1 MIHSVTLQQE
11 IEKWWRKL
19 DKPMTIA
26 ESLDDIKIGN
36 IVFRC
41 WGDKHLY
48 HQKTK
53 NTYTYLK
60 TFQSMEPVE
69 NTKGETVYPILDV
82 YIDICHGR
90 KYTSYKKVRV
100 HCSC

>member
-1 MIHSVTLQQE
+1 MIHSSTLQQE

-19 DKPMTIA
+19 DKPMKVA
-26 ESLDDIKIGN
+26 ESLDDINIGN

-41 WGDKHLY
+41 WSDKHLY

-60 TFQSMEPVE
+60 TFQSTQPVE

-82 YIDICHGR
+82 YIDICYGR
-90 KYTSYKKVRV
+90 KYTSYKKVRC